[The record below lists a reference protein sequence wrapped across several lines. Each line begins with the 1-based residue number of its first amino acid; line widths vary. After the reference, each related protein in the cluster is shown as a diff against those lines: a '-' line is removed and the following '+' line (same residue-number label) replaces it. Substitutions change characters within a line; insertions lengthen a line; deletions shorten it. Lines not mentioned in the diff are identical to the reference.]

1 MLYVN
6 NDLTM
11 RFGAGVRRVGDKLDY
26 YQIQKTPAVTLV
38 DASAEATY
46 KDWSLSLNVNNVSD
60 KEYYATCAA
69 WAVPFEGM
77 CTPGQTRSILGTVS
91 KKF

>member
-1 MLYVN
+1 
-6 NDLTM
+6 
-11 RFGAGVRRVGDKLDY
+11 
-26 YQIQKTPAVTLV
+26 
-38 DASAEATY
+38 
-46 KDWSLSLNVNNVSD
+46 VNNVSD

-77 CTPGQTRSILGTVS
+77 CTPGQTRSILGTVT